1 MINLKELRKYKD
13 SIKSDIEN
21 LRFEEAIK
29 KIKQYENKIEKDID
43 ILTMKALI
51 EFQTGNLDEAE
62 KCLLDNYD
70 KFEMNFDMNYNLAII
85 NIYKN
90 DKFKAVEYLI
100 KSMLI
105 DSSKEDNLREEIDKL
120 LATEEDIDMF
130 IKTKKELMA
139 RHSTYTKV
147 FPIKNDAETYWGKY
161 IEANNKQF
169 YCGIYDVYAP
179 AKDGLL
185 LDELK
190 NAESLLKTEVL
201 RGKRT
206 KEDKFKLKKDS
217 IIPIMKLKNTDL
229 ILNVDGNEYSLN
241 SNLTNRYYYY
251 KGIEDS
257 NFILKSDDEFVIGD
271 IIELGIDETKPKL
284 VLNIFIDGLSQKFLK
299 DNDIKE
305 CMPNTYSFF
314 KEGTICSNT
323 YVSGEWTYVS
333 MASFFT
339 GKYTKNH
346 RVFHPKYDC
355 ENLFKEELYTEILNK
370 NGYFCSKIDG
380 DWRSTPSYGYV
391 KGLDRFLYQSSIR
404 GMHCDDV
411 IMESIEHLEAFKEK
425 NNFLWICIPDLH
437 DIADELE
444 TRISTQVRNHVSD
457 RNFMMRHETSVRKG
471 YNEGKINRY
480 RVQAKRIDTYLGM
493 LYNYLKE
500 NYKDNEFVV
509 SLFADHGQGYL
520 VDSDNFLDDGR
531 TNTAMM
537 FRGRNIPKGQCDE
550 LIQGLDLFPIIFKS
564 IGLSDVDIKD
574 GKIPMYFDGECN
586 REYTITESVFPESP
600 YRVAINDLEHKFFF
614 ETVELCTDD
623 GRVKMQNFKSKL
635 INKKT
640 DKEETNIYKDKVKK
654 YTNVCIEHIKEF
666 IIIED

>member
-284 VLNIFIDGLSQKFLK
+284 VLNIFIDGLSQEVIK
-299 DNDIKE
+299 DENLEKY
-305 CMPNTYSFF
+305 MPNTYKFF
-314 KEGTICSNT
+314 KTGTICENA
-323 YVSGEWTYVS
+323 YVTGEWTHVS
-333 MASFFT
+333 LASIFT
-339 GKYTKNH
+339 GMYTTNH
-346 RVFHPKYDC
+346 RVYHPQYDT
-355 ENLFKEELYTEILNK
+355 ENIFNKKIYTEVLNK

-380 DWRSTPSYGYV
+380 NWRSTPSLGYV
-391 KGLDRFLYQSSIR
+391 KGIDRAIYQSNMR
-404 GMHCDDV
+404 GMFSKDIV
-411 IMESIEHLEAFKEK
+411 SEIVENLETFKEK
-425 NNFLWICIPDLH
+425 NNFLWTCIFDLH
-437 DIADELE
+437 D
-444 TRISTQVRNHVSD
+444 VSD
-457 RNFMMRHETSVRKG
+457 EVELDSSCQVNCSLESRFVKTTKETSVRKG
-471 YNEGKINRY
+471 YHPSKIEKY
-480 RVQAKRIDTYLGM
+480 KLQLKRMDTYLEM
-493 LYNYLKE
+493 LFHYIESNFSEDEILITM
-500 NYKDNEFVV
+500 F
-509 SLFADHGQGYL
+509 SDHGQGYI
-520 VDSDNFLDDGR
+520 LDDDEFLGSKR
-531 TNTAMM
+531 THIPFMIKGKNIPNGICNEVISSIDIFPIILNTL
-537 FRGRNIPKGQCDE
+537 GIDNYDINDGNIPK
-550 LIQGLDLFPIIFKS
+550 
-564 IGLSDVDIKD
+564 
-574 GKIPMYFDGECN
+574 YFGGHKE
-586 REYTITESVFPESP
+586 REYAITESIFPGSP
-600 YRVAINDLEHKFFF
+600 YRIAINDLEHTFIL
-614 ETVELCTDD
+614 ETDKDCTND
-623 GRVKMQNFKSKL
+623 GRIYMDNFNIKL
-635 INKKT
+635 INKQNNK
-640 DKEETNIYKDKVKK
+640 DERELYLDKVEN
-654 YTNVCIEHIKEF
+654 YIEITFEHIKNY
-666 IIIED
+666 III